1 MNAVG
6 PQRVPTEWVARLAN
20 LVATLRSDWD
30 EAGIRSVL
38 HRVTDRP
45 LGDVTIAAVTAALT
59 RTDQRTPAVIATT
72 GKHWPSYGAHTY
84 AEPGIVTICE
94 HDRPGVSCAECHPRE
109 RVGVPMPDDVREKI
123 RAGIVEGQAAIA
135 ARTFTPGASW

>member
-38 HRVTDRP
+38 HKVTDRP

-84 AEPGIVTICE
+84 AEPGVVTYCE
-94 HDRPGVSCAECHPRE
+94 HGRPGALHCPDCQPAAE
-109 RVGVPMPDDVREKI
+109 RVGMPDDL
-123 RAGIVEGQAAIA
+123 RAQLRALRGE
-135 ARTFTPGASW
+135 P

>member
-38 HRVTDRP
+38 HKVTDRP

-84 AEPGIVTICE
+84 AEPGVVTYCE
-94 HDRPGVSCAECHPRE
+94 HGRPSALHCPDCQPAAE
-109 RVGVPMPDDVREKI
+109 RVGMPADLRTQL
-123 RAGIVEGQAAIA
+123 RALRGE
-135 ARTFTPGASW
+135 P

>member
-6 PQRVPTEWVARLAN
+6 PQHLPTEWVPRLAS
-20 LVATLRSDWD
+20 LVNAIRSDWD

-38 HRVTDRP
+38 HKVTDRP

-72 GKHWPSYGAHTY
+72 GKHWPNHGAHTY
-84 AEPGIVTICE
+84 AEPGVVTYCE
-94 HDRPGVSCAECHPRE
+94 HGRPGALHCPDCTASIDKPDPARIAE
-109 RVGVPMPDDVREKI
+109 I
-123 RAGIVEGQAAIA
+123 RRAALLDQLQSDTN
-135 ARTFTPGASW
+135 RKDR

>member
-6 PQRVPTEWVARLAN
+6 PQHVPTEWVARLAN
-20 LVATLRSDWD
+20 LVATLRTDWD

-38 HRVTDRP
+38 HKVTDRP

-72 GKHWPSYGAHTY
+72 GKHWPNLGQQTY
-84 AEPGIVTICE
+84 TEPGIVTYCE
-94 HDRPGVSCAECHPRE
+94 HGRPSPLHCPDCQPAAE
-109 RVGVPMPDDVREKI
+109 RVGMPANLRTQL
-123 RAGIVEGQAAIA
+123 RAMRGE
-135 ARTFTPGASW
+135 P